1 MSHQLPSALEH
12 GKELRDKFQQ
22 EKALL
27 FLDFDGTL
35 APIVEHHEDAAISEK
50 MRDLVLRLSKVYP
63 AAVVSGRGMKDVSQ
77 RVNIP
82 ELYYAGS
89 HGFEISGPGNFLK
102 ENDEAQ
108 KVLPTFDEIEP
119 LLHEELSDIA
129 GVDFERKKFTLAIH
143 YRKVKEEMT
152 DEVHDRVAASLKDY
166 PDLKKADGKK
176 VIEIR
181 PSIDWHKGKA
191 VEFLK
196 EQLGEKDQNYSV
208 YIGDDVTDEDAFK
221 YVQNG
226 LGILVGDHGHQT
238 SADYS
243 LKNID
248 EVEQFF
254 RLLLEKQ

>member
-12 GKELRDKFQQ
+12 GKELREKFNQI
-22 EKALL
+22 KPLL

-35 APIVEHHEDAAISEK
+35 APIVEHHEDAAISAE
-50 MRDLVLRLSKVYP
+50 MRDLVLRLSKKYP
-63 AAVVSGRGMKDVSQ
+63 TAVVSGRGMKDVSQ

-108 KVLPTFDEIEP
+108 KVLPQFDEIETS
-119 LLHEELSDIA
+119 LRKELKDIN

-143 YRKVKEEMT
+143 YRQVKEEMT
-152 DEVHDRVAASLKDY
+152 DEVHQRVATVLKKY
-166 PDLKKADGKK
+166 PELKKADGKK

-196 EQLGEKDQNYSV
+196 TQLGEKDQDYSV

-221 YVQNG
+221 YVQHG
-226 LGILVGDHGHQT
+226 LGILVGDHGHET
-238 SADYS
+238 SADYA
-243 LKNID
+243 LKDLD
-248 EVEQFF
+248 EVKQFF
-254 RLLLEKQ
+254 ELLLQ